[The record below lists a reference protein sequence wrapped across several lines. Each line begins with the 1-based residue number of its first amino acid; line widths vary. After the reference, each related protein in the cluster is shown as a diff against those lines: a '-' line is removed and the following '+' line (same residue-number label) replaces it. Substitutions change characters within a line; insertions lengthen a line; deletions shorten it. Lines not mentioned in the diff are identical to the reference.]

1 MSEPT
6 NMAEYRNMT
15 RNILRVY
22 RAAEA
27 HHVEA
32 GLTWYDMAFTECE
45 KRAWRHDWP
54 VINVVCAFAT
64 LSPRITYRQNL
75 ELLDAL
81 VVGQHKPVGCLSR
94 SWLAASR
101 ALGSADPLG
110 TFSKE
115 ALKTGNFA
123 RAILGDRN
131 AVVVD
136 VWSARAAGVGE
147 SMVRSTR
154 GYHAVA
160 EAYRRGARRVNISA
174 RDLQAI
180 TWCHARGAAA

>member
-1 MSEPT
+1 
-6 NMAEYRNMT
+6 MAEYRNLT

-22 RAAEA
+22 RSAEA
-27 HHVEA
+27 HHIQA
-32 GLTWYDMAFTECE
+32 GLSWYDVAFTECE
-45 KRAWRHDWP
+45 VRAWRHDWP
-54 VINVVCAFAT
+54 VVNAVCALAH
-64 LSPRITYRQNL
+64 LSPRITWRQNL
-75 ELLDAL
+75 DLLDELLA
-81 VVGQHKPVGCLSR
+81 GHHKPAGCLSR

-101 ALGSADPLG
+101 ALGSADPLA
-110 TFSKE
+110 TFSRE

-147 SMVRSTR
+147 SMIRSSR

-160 EAYRRGARRVNISA
+160 EAYRRGARRVSISA
-174 RDLQAI
+174 RDLQAV

>member
-1 MSEPT
+1 
-6 NMAEYRNMT
+6 MAEYRNMT
-15 RNILRVY
+15 RHILQVY
-22 RAAEA
+22 RAAEPR
-27 HHVEA
+27 HITA
-32 GLTWYDMAFTECE
+32 GLGWYDLAYTECE
-45 KRAWRHDWP
+45 LRAWRYDWP
-54 VINVVCAFAT
+54 VVNAVCAFAH

-75 ELLDAL
+75 LLLDAL
-81 VVGQHKPVGCLSR
+81 LSGQHKPNGCLTR

-101 ALGSADPLG
+101 ALGSPDPLG
-110 TFSKE
+110 TFSTE
-115 ALKTGNFA
+115 ALKTGSFA

-160 EAYRRGARRVNISA
+160 EAYRRGAKRVSISA
-174 RDLQAI
+174 RDLQAV